1 MLTHVK
7 ISDLAKQ
14 WELAAIWMRDTNM
27 PSTLSRAFLTRD
39 VAGAM
44 LDQYFNMVEQIF
56 SQSRTI
62 ASDHR
67 PVNQSEH

>member
-1 MLTHVK
+1 LTHVK

-14 WELAAIWMRDTNM
+14 WELAAIWMRDANM
-27 PSTLSRAFLTRD
+27 PSTLSRALLTRD

-44 LDQYFNMVEQIF
+44 LDQYFNMVEQTL
-56 SQSRTI
+56 SQSGAI

-67 PVNQSEH
+67 SVNQSKY

>member
-1 MLTHVK
+1 
-7 ISDLAKQ
+7 
-14 WELAAIWMRDTNM
+14 M
-27 PSTLSRAFLTRD
+27 PSTLSRALLTRD

-44 LDQYFNMVEQIF
+44 LDQYFNMVEQILN
-56 SQSRTI
+56 QSRAI